1 VWFLALPPGGRGY
14 PPPPTAVLGL
24 ALVAAGITILLLNSP
39 TVDRA
44 DPVDTALGART
55 TAGEVPAPYRVES
68 ANVATNHRG
77 GYRFEY
83 PASWSAARFGHNT
96 KIVNP
101 ARDAVIAVGPSAR
114 RAETTGDRFAA
125 SVRRSYD
132 HVRIETRRRQ
142 VIEGRRVT
150 VIAGNATN
158 ASGVAIRWLAL
169 TVPTRK
175 GVIEVAAFV
184 HVRSDP
190 RVVLPALH
198 MVAESIVP
206 AGGRRAR

>member
-1 VWFLALPPGGRGY
+1 VVGFTPRT
-14 PPPPTAVLGL
+14 TAVLGL
-24 ALVAAGITILLLNSP
+24 ALVVAGITILLFNSP
-39 TVDRA
+39 TVDRT
-44 DPVDTALGART
+44 DPVDTALGPRT
-55 TAGEVPAPYRVES
+55 TAGEDAAPYRDDG
-68 ANVATNHRG
+68 AAVATNHRG

-83 PASWSAARFGHNT
+83 PATWSAARFGHNT

-101 ARDAVIAVGPSAR
+101 ARDAVIAVGPSAG

-169 TVPTRK
+169 TVPTSQ

-184 HVRSDP
+184 HVHSDP

-198 MVAESIVP
+198 MVAESIVV
-206 AGGRRAR
+206 AGGPRSR